1 MKAREIMTHD
11 VVTLGPDAP
20 IQQIAR
26 LFRRLGITG
35 APVVDGDVIIGIVT
49 EIDLIARHARP
60 LMPLYLPLLGAK
72 IPLGGH
78 REHRE
83 TLRRIL
89 GTCARD
95 IMTVPVKTVDAGA
108 DLEEVATLMVESRA
122 NPVPVLEDGRLVG
135 IIGHSD
141 LLQHLEVTPALPMD
155 EDEAGGAPVPATS

>member
-1 MKAREIMTHD
+1 MKAREIMTSD
-11 VVTLGPDAP
+11 VVTLSPDTP

-35 APVVDGDVIIGIVT
+35 APVVDRGEIIGIVT
-49 EIDLIARHARP
+49 EIDLIARHAKP
-60 LMPLYLPLLGAK
+60 IVPYYLPLLGAS
-72 IPLGGH
+72 IPLAGY
-78 REHRE
+78 RERRE

-95 IMTVPVKTVDAGA
+95 IMTSPVKTVDVEA

-122 NPVPVLEDGRLVG
+122 NPVPVTQDGRLVG

-141 LLQHLEVTPALPMD
+141 LLQHLEVAPDFDL
-155 EDEAGGAPVPATS
+155 EESGGANDSNV

>member
-1 MKAREIMTHD
+1 MKAREIMTRD
-11 VVTLGPDAP
+11 VVTLAPDAP

-35 APVVDGDVIIGIVT
+35 APVVQGGEIVGIVT

-60 LMPLYLPLLGAK
+60 IVPYYLPLLGAN
-72 IPLGGH
+72 IPLAGY
-78 REHRE
+78 RERRE

-95 IMTVPVKTVDAGA
+95 IMTAPVKTVDADA

-122 NPVPVLEDGRLVG
+122 NPVPVTEDGLLVG

-141 LLQHLEVTPALPMD
+141 LLQHLEVPPELD
-155 EDEAGGAPVPATS
+155 LEEAESVEGADG